1 MQRKVYKHFR
11 IQCDPSPKNVSD
23 PCLIF
28 AKTLM
33 EFLTMEIS
41 QSRTISR

>member
-1 MQRKVYKHFR
+1 MLKKIYKHFR

-23 PCLIF
+23 PWLIF